1 MSLID
6 DNGNRV
12 IEPGEFRISV
22 GGKQPA
28 TAKNDGAET
37 TGTVAARFFVTG
49 KVTAIP

>member
-6 DNGNRV
+6 DNGKRV

-22 GGKQPA
+22 GGKQPGA
-28 TAKNDGAET
+28 ADADAKT
-37 TGTVAARFFVTG
+37 TGIVTASFFVTG